1 MAKPF
6 LHMLFSDQAHRD
18 ITTVS
23 VTKGHPEQGFQH
35 EDAFGMVAELC
46 MLQLPKASPAR
57 LAQSDPVD
65 AGPTVTLSCMSI
77 DNTIT
82 K

>member
-1 MAKPF
+1 MAKIF

-18 ITTVS
+18 IMTVT

-46 MLQLPKASPAR
+46 MFH
-57 LAQSDPVD
+57 
-65 AGPTVTLSCMSI
+65 
-77 DNTIT
+77 
-82 K
+82 